1 MDRLFAL
8 PLPGVDEL
16 VGILELA
23 RLARAE
29 ERDEVVVDTAPTA
42 HTLRL
47 LAMPEALR
55 RFAGL
60 LAAMQRKHRAVAERL
75 AGAWRPDAADALP
88 AGIEA
93 EAALLGDL
101 LHDPRRARFHWVLL
115 PEALSLAETRDALGE
130 LAAGGV
136 PVDESVELVV
146 NRVTPP
152 PPEACGT
159 CEARRTEEARVVKE
173 LEAAFARLPVRFVPA
188 VEHEPRGRAALLRL
202 ATAPSAK
209 PSLLVIPSAARDL
222 GGGVLPTWLDRLA
235 PPGTRLLLFAGKGG
249 TGKTTCAA
257 AAALLLAERD
267 PARPVLLL
275 STDPAHSLAD
285 VLAAPLDDSERPVP
299 AAPAHLRA
307 RELDAAARYRL
318 WRERLRG
325 GLAELL
331 GAEERGAAGAGLAL
345 DRAVVEA
352 LLEVDPPG
360 LDELVAILD
369 LTGEAGHPEARGA
382 EGSRRPPSHG
392 LQTERLVV
400 LDTAPTG
407 HALRLLEMPALAL
420 AWDHALLAIL
430 LKYREVLGLG
440 ELAAELVELARG
452 LKRLQVVL
460 ADPARTRCVAVARA
474 AELPRRETGR
484 LLAALAGLGV
494 AAPAVLV
501 NALTPP
507 GCSRCRQA
515 AAAERRQL
523 AALRLGLP
531 AGAAMIRAPAAFPPP
546 RGAAPLAAWG
556 RSWSWSESTP

>member
-1 MDRLFAL
+1 M
-8 PLPGVDEL
+8 
-16 VGILELA
+16 
-23 RLARAE
+23 E
-29 ERDEVVVDTAPTA
+29 EA
-42 HTLRL
+42 
-47 LAMPEALR
+47 
-55 RFAGL
+55 
-60 LAAMQRKHRAVAERL
+60 
-75 AGAWRPDAADALP
+75 
-88 AGIEA
+88 
-93 EAALLGDL
+93 
-101 LHDPRRARFHWVLL
+101 
-115 PEALSLAETRDALGE
+115 
-130 LAAGGV
+130 
-136 PVDESVELVV
+136 VELVV

-152 PPEACGT
+152 APEPCAT
-159 CEARRTEEARVVKE
+159 CDARRAEEARVVKE
-173 LEAAFARLPVRFVPA
+173 VEAAFPGLPVRFVPA
-188 VEHEPRGRAALLRL
+188 AEREPRGRAALLRL
-202 ATAPSAK
+202 FAAVPPPLATATPP
-209 PSLLVIPSAARDL
+209 PSLPS
-222 GGGVLPTWLDRLA
+222 LPHPETLPLLDRLA

-285 VLAAPLDDSERPVP
+285 VLDAPLDDSERAVP
-299 AAPAHLRA
+299 GASRNLRA
-307 RELDAAARYRL
+307 RELDAPARYRS
-318 WRERLRG
+318 WRWRLQS
-325 GLAELL
+325 GLDDLL
-331 GAEERGAAGAGLAL
+331 GAELAL
-345 DRAVVEA
+345 DRAVIEG
-352 LLEVDPPG
+352 LLEIDPPG

-369 LTGEAGHPEARGA
+369 LADLA
-382 EGSRRPPSHG
+382 EGDG
-392 LQTERLVV
+392 ERLVV

-407 HALRLLEMPALAL
+407 HALRLLEMPTLAL

-452 LKRLQVVL
+452 LKRLQAVL

-484 LLAALAGLGV
+484 LLAALAGIGV

-501 NALTPP
+501 NALTPRA
-507 GCSRCRQA
+507 GCARCRRA

-523 AALRLGLP
+523 AALGRELP